1 MDIVP
6 EFPLDDNIILL
17 TETAKFDPDIVN
29 KIKNQLSN
37 GKDVMITSGLLR
49 ALEDKGIGDIAE
61 LRYTDRKSLVKEFSI
76 GWRGTFNG
84 DTEILIPQ
92 IAYLTNDSWELISGM
107 DGGLGWPFLH
117 KADYSKG
124 TLYILTIPE
133 NFADIYNLPSEVLSE
148 IRKTLSED
156 LYARL
161 EGPAR
166 ISLFLYDNHTL
177 IVESFL
183 DESSDISIVTGDKFG
198 RMTDIISGESIV
210 AEKISSDIPWMSQ
223 SGSQDVRF
231 RISLKP
237 HSYTVFRIQ

>member
-1 MDIVP
+1 M
-6 EFPLDDNIILL
+6 
-17 TETAKFDPDIVN
+17 
-29 KIKNQLSN
+29 
-37 GKDVMITSGLLR
+37 
-49 ALEDKGIGDIAE
+49 
-61 LRYTDRKSLVKEFSI
+61 
-76 GWRGTFNG
+76 
-84 DTEILIPQ
+84 IPQ

-148 IRKTLSED
+148 IRKILSED

-210 AEKISSDIPWMSQ
+210 AEKISSDMPWMSQ
-223 SGSQDVRF
+223 SGLQDVRF

-237 HSYTVFRIQ
+237 HSYRVFRIQ

>member
-1 MDIVP
+1 M
-6 EFPLDDNIILL
+6 
-17 TETAKFDPDIVN
+17 
-29 KIKNQLSN
+29 KNHLSD

-76 GWRGTFNG
+76 SWRGIFKG

-117 KADYSKG
+117 KADYSRG
-124 TLYILTIPE
+124 TLYVLTIPE

-166 ISLFLYDNHTL
+166 ISLFLYDNNTL

-210 AEKISSDIPWMSQ
+210 AEKISSDMPWMSQ
-223 SGSQDVRF
+223 SGPQDVRF

-237 HSYTVFRIQ
+237 HSYRVFRIQ